1 MSNDERSRDFFRVTL
16 RTPLG
21 VRTLSA
27 GRNEHLWDAA
37 QAAGVFLPAICHQ
50 GRCLSCAGQ
59 LVKPG
64 EFDPGDA
71 ETYFQQDREAG
82 FVLLCTAKPRSDLHI
97 RTHLEYEMRL
107 HRVKHGLPA
116 PYA

>member
-1 MSNDERSRDFFRVTL
+1 MSNDEWSRDFFRLTL
-16 RTPLG
+16 CTPLG

-27 GRNEHLWDAA
+27 GRKEHLWDAA

-97 RTHLEYEMRL
+97 RTHVEYEMRM

>member
-1 MSNDERSRDFFRVTL
+1 MR
-16 RTPLG
+16 
-21 VRTLSA
+21 
-27 GRNEHLWDAA
+27 HK
-37 QAAGVFLPAICHQ
+37 AAGVLLPAICHQ

-71 ETYFQQDREAG
+71 ETYFLQDREAG
-82 FVLLCTAKPRSDLHI
+82 FVLPCTAKLRSDLYI
-97 RTHLEYEMRL
+97 RTHVECEMGM

-116 PYA
+116 LYS